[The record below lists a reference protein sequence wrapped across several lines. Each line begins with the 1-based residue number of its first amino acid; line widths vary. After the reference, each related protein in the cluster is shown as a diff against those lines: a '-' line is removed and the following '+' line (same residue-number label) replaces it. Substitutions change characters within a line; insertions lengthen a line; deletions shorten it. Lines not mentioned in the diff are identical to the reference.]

1 MREIIYVLL
10 LYSSLGYGQ
19 TQVGADGIKKNA
31 TLIQSLSNR
40 LGVDTVTYCATKFDL
55 TTISGGGGT
64 VTSVGSGL
72 GLLGGVITA
81 SGVLSLDTGSTVVLS
96 RQRAVNTYYP
106 LTNPNG
112 YTNNT
117 GTVTSVSTGL
127 GLSGGA
133 ITTTGT
139 LLVDTSSAS
148 ILSRQR
154 AANTYQPI
162 GSYLTSVDTSNIAN
176 FYVKV
181 RGLFSATSP
190 LVYSGGNY
198 SMAASNG
205 LTNGYLSSGDWSL
218 FNGKQ
223 DGLISGTNI
232 KTVNGVTLLGGG
244 NLAVGIYTGISQV
257 NDTTAAISKSS
268 GTADTLIVSVYSATQ
283 KAGSVLITA
292 NRTLL
297 LTDFGTNGTVE
308 VFADATSGAITVT
321 LPTCSSY
328 IGMRIIV
335 IKTDGTA
342 NNVII
347 DGSGSETINGSLT
360 NIITAQYSV
369 KQLGSNGTTSYIF

>member
-257 NDTTAAISKSS
+257 NDTTASPQVQEP
-268 GTADTLIVSVYSATQ
+268 DT
-283 KAGSVLITA
+283 
-292 NRTLL
+292 
-297 LTDFGTNGTVE
+297 
-308 VFADATSGAITVT
+308 
-321 LPTCSSY
+321 
-328 IGMRIIV
+328 
-335 IKTDGTA
+335 
-342 NNVII
+342 
-347 DGSGSETINGSLT
+347 
-360 NIITAQYSV
+360 
-369 KQLGSNGTTSYIF
+369 QLV